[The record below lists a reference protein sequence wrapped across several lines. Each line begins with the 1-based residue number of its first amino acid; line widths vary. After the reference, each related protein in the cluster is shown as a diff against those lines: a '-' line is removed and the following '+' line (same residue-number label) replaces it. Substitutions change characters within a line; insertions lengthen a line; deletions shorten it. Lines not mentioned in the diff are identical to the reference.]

1 MTYLVNLCGCRG
13 QGFDLRLAQ
22 PLWELHPSSPLRQR
36 PQLDKSGGNEE
47 VPLRRNAKCFASLA
61 RRGEKRKREG
71 GGSEEY
77 DEWQRQFQKQQ
88 QELDARSFY

>member
-22 PLWELHPSSPLRQR
+22 PLWELHPSSPLRQ
-36 PQLDKSGGNEE
+36 PPPLDKTSEGT
-47 VPLRRNAKCFASLA
+47 PLRREIFASLA

-88 QELDARSFY
+88 QELAGRA